1 MEKLNAALKA
11 SSEVNQQYEQALK
24 EFTDIEKVQE
34 VQKAKHQKEEIHI
47 EQVEEQVVQVI
58 NIVEDQEI
66 IIEASG
72 NDEKAVS
79 P

>member
-1 MEKLNAALKA
+1 MEKLNAALKV
-11 SSEVNQQYEQALK
+11 SGEVNQQYEQALK
-24 EFTDIEKVQE
+24 EFADIEKVQE
-34 VQKAKHQKEEIHI
+34 VQKAKHQKEEIH
-47 EQVEEQVVQVI
+47 VEEAQEQVVQVI
-58 NIVEDQEI
+58 DIVENQEI